1 MSLVS
6 VTEKAFC
13 HKLHNNVIL
22 KGFLDDCF
30 ATASGYSGAMTVDP
44 ARQTQRFARR
54 RGEILDVASNLIN
67 VHGARG
73 MTLTAVAKALGL
85 DTSSV
90 TYYFKRKDLLAAA
103 CLERTLLW
111 LRDAALAAGREPDP
125 RARVRTFLEEQ
136 FALHRRQRDPH
147 VARLAL
153 LSDMGALDAEARAPL
168 DELYAE
174 MFRAVRGFFDFG
186 DAPGAKSRSLISA
199 AVLIQNV
206 HWTPAWL
213 PHYLARDLDRATA
226 RLFDILDH
234 GLDAGRDW
242 PLDTT
247 PLDPPD
253 GGDAQTRF
261 LHAATNLIN
270 RESYIGASVEK
281 IAAELG
287 VSTGSFYHHLEN
299 KDDLVVACFD
309 RSYALLDAAQSR
321 ADAAGRDE
329 GERLAIM
336 ASSLIALQ
344 FAGESPLL
352 RTNAYQALPIELRER
367 MLGRTD
373 QVTRHVAG
381 TIADGIADGSIRA
394 VDPEIAGHAVMATID
409 AAASLRRWAALKPL
423 DDAVKQFTE
432 ALRFGIF

>member
-1 MSLVS
+1 
-6 VTEKAFC
+6 
-13 HKLHNNVIL
+13 
-22 KGFLDDCF
+22 
-30 ATASGYSGAMTVDP
+30 MTVAP

-54 RGEILDVASNLIN
+54 RGEILDVASDLIN
-67 VHGARG
+67 LHGTRG
-73 MTLTAVAKALGL
+73 MTLTAVAKALDL

-103 CLERTLLW
+103 CLERTLVW
-111 LRDAALAAGREPDP
+111 LRDTAVAAGREADP
-125 RARVRTFLEEQ
+125 RARVRAFLAEQ
-136 FALHRRQRDPH
+136 FALHRRQRDPK

-153 LSDMGALDAEARAPL
+153 LSDMGALDADARAPL
-168 DELYAE
+168 DELYAG
-174 MFRAVRGFFDFG
+174 MLRTVRGFFDFG
-186 DAPGAKSRSLISA
+186 DTPDAKSRSLISA
-199 AVLIQNV
+199 AVLVQNV

-213 PHYLARDLDRATA
+213 PHYLARDLDRAAA
-226 RLFDILDH
+226 RLFDVLEK
-234 GLDAGRDW
+234 GLGTGRTW
-242 PLDTT
+242 PLDTS

-270 RESYIGASVEK
+270 REGYIGASVEK

-309 RSYALLDAAQSR
+309 RSYALLDAAQAR
-321 ADAAGRDE
+321 ADARGRDQ

-336 ASSLIALQ
+336 ASSLVALQ

-352 RTNAYQALPIELRER
+352 RTNAYQALPIELRGR
-367 MLGRTD
+367 MLQRTD

-381 TIADGIADGSIRA
+381 TIADGIADGSLRT
-394 VDPEIAGHAVMATID
+394 VDPEIAGHCAMAMID
-409 AAASLRRWAALKPL
+409 AAASLRRWAATKPL
-423 DDAVKQFTE
+423 DEAVEQF
-432 ALRFGIF
+432 AHVIHAGIF